1 MSREYDVVEVDYY
14 KGVQLQD
21 HNGTFGLLAMDKRG
35 GEHMVH
41 YKQWVF
47 LGKYVKGKNLPS
59 NKTRPMAVR
68 LGDKETAVRTLKE
81 VLRQLEE

>member
-21 HNGTFGLLAMDKRG
+21 YNGTIGLLAMDKKG
-35 GEHMVH
+35 GENMVW
-41 YKQWVF
+41 YKVWVF
-47 LGKYVKGKNLPS
+47 LGKYVKGKSLPS

-68 LGDKETAVRTLKE
+68 LGDKETAVKTLKE
-81 VLRQLEE
+81 ILRQLEE